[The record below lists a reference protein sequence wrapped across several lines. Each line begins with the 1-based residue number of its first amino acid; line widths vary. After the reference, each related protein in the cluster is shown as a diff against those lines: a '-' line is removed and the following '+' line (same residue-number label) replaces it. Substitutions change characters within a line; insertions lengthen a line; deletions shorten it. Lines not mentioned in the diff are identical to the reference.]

1 MTQIQKLTL
10 GLAAMAVTA
19 SVWGFTSLSVIS
31 GLSDYLGT
39 SVGATTAGIDQLGQI
54 GRAASDMVGME
65 RALVLHSMFGQTDET
80 VKDKQ
85 RFDSA
90 ANNLKASVA
99 GLPAELKS
107 GAGKSAADTL
117 QAELSGWSAL
127 HSELSQWLDKQQAD
141 EAEKMLRDKI
151 QPVSEKMQ
159 EAARILSAS
168 GRSQLQKGAGES
180 ADKAKRSRNSAF
192 VFMAI
197 FLTIGASVL
206 MVVRRTGGR
215 LRLVSGQI
223 AEIAGE
229 LGSAAAQL
237 ADGSRRVSK
246 WTASQAGSIEQT
258 SASSTHV
265 EAMSRQNAADSK
277 QAAIVMAQVDQ
288 KVVEA
293 NHTLGQMVKSMN
305 EIKSS
310 SENIARIIRIIDE
323 IAFQTNIL
331 ALNAAV
337 EAARA
342 GPSGVGFAVV
352 ADEVRNLAQRS
363 AQAARD
369 TGELIE
375 ESVVRART
383 GSERLD
389 QVARVIAGIT
399 ADTSRVKVLVDQVE
413 VASAQQSDGIR
424 QISQALTEMEQITRQ
439 TAAGAEESRLASE
452 GLNSQSGTVREVVL
466 ELAKVAE

>member
-1 MTQIQKLTL
+1 
-10 GLAAMAVTA
+10 
-19 SVWGFTSLSVIS
+19 
-31 GLSDYLGT
+31 
-39 SVGATTAGIDQLGQI
+39 
-54 GRAASDMVGME
+54 MVGME

-85 RFDSA
+85 SFDSA
-90 ANNLKASVA
+90 ANNLKTSVA

-107 GAGKSAADTL
+107 GAGASAAETL
-117 QAELSGWSAL
+117 QAELSSWSGL

-141 EAEKMLRDKI
+141 EAEKLLRDKI

-168 GRSQLQKGAGES
+168 GRSQLQKGAGE
-180 ADKAKRSRNSAF
+180 AAEKARRSRKAAF
-192 VFMAI
+192 G
-197 FLTIGASVL
+197 FLAVLLAIGAGVL

-237 ADGSRRVSK
+237 ADGSRRVSE
-246 WTASQAGSIEQT
+246 WTANQAGSIEKT
-258 SASSTHV
+258 SASSNQV
-265 EAMSRQNAADSK
+265 EAMSRRNAADSK
-277 QAAIVMAQVDQ
+277 QAALVMAGVDQ

-293 NHTLGQMVKSMN
+293 NLTLGQMVKSMN

-342 GPSGVGFAVV
+342 GPSGMGFAVV

-375 ESVVRART
+375 ESVGRART

-399 ADTSRVKVLVDQVE
+399 ADTSRVKVLIDQVE

-424 QISQALTEMEQITRQ
+424 QISHALTEMEQITQ
-439 TAAGAEESRLASE
+439 HTAAGAEESRLASE
-452 GLNSQSGTVREVVL
+452 GLNSQSGTIRDVVL